1 MEEKDLQIFDKK
13 VGQLIRR
20 YRQIHNVSQAK
31 LGQELGV
38 SFQQIQKYE
47 SAQNR
52 VSASAL
58 EQIKKS
64 LNIPLD
70 EIFEPTSPAEV
81 TDEAL
86 IDLKLVRALSNV
98 RNHKT
103 KQALIQLIKTIEEA
117 D

>member
-58 EQIKKS
+58 HQIKKS

-103 KQALIQLIKTIEEA
+103 KQALIQLIKTIEGA

>member
-1 MEEKDLQIFDKK
+1 MEEKDLQMFDKK

-47 SAQNR
+47 RAQNR
-52 VSASAL
+52 VSVSAL
-58 EQIKKS
+58 QQIKKR

-70 EIFEPTSPAEV
+70 EIFEPASAVEMPE
-81 TDEAL
+81 EEL
-86 IDLKLVRALSNV
+86 IDLKLVRALSKV

-103 KQALIQLIKTIEEA
+103 KQALIQLIKTIEGA